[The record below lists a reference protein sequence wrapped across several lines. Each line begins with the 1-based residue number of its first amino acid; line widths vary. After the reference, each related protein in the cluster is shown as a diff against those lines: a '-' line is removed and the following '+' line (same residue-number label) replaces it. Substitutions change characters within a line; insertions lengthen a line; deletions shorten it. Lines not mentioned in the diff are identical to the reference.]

1 MNIFSSVVI
10 WTGEILS
17 LVIEFT
23 EIFLLK
29 LLSLNSETES
39 NVDTTKQQQEE
50 SFEIV

>member
-17 LVIEFT
+17 LVIEFS

-29 LLSLNSETES
+29 LFGLNSQTES
-39 NVDTTKQQQEE
+39 NVDTTEQQQEE

>member
-29 LLSLNSETES
+29 LLSLNSKTVS
-39 NVDTTKQQQEE
+39 NVDTTEQQEE
-50 SFEIV
+50 TFEIV